1 MNRQGF
7 IGGSDLYS
15 IMRGDWHDLW
25 LVKTGRKQPDDL
37 SHIFKVQLGSQTEQF
52 NIDWFCRDTGHTVM
66 AQQSEFEQTLRG
78 VPFKGTV
85 DALVFNEQGQ
95 MYLLECKHTSSNRRM
110 SDMIESYM
118 PQIQLY
124 MHLSNMNKAHLS
136 VIFGNEYDHA
146 QIDRSAAY
154 LSEIVDL
161 SAAFWQHVVDD
172 TEPDNPDAVRVDW
185 SAVKIDDLKIR
196 DASQDN
202 QFTSLA
208 YDYCMSM
215 PEAKKHDVIKKELRS
230 MIADDEREVFCDILA
245 IKRDKRGACRI
256 TVTGGTDD

>member
-85 DALVFNEQGQ
+85 DALVFDEQGQ
-95 MYLLECKHTSSNRRM
+95 IYLLECKHTSSNRRM

-136 VIFGNEYDHA
+136 VIFGNDYDHA
-146 QIDRSAAY
+146 QIDRSTAY

-185 SAVKIDDLKIR
+185 SSIKIDDLKIR